1 MGRGLRGVPLQDEQ
15 APARDPEP
23 ALVPVLHRAGDRR
36 WFLPFSAIYIELHYV
51 FNSIW
56 GSKIYTLYGILSLAA
71 LMVACVGM
79 AVVLLFTYFHLNA
92 EDYRWWWRSYL
103 SGASVSLFFLAFC
116 VYYYFSTNMSGVLQT
131 SFFFLYSG
139 LAAYAVS
146 LVMGSLGFLAAM
158 RFVFYIYSQIKS
170 E

>member
-1 MGRGLRGVPLQDEQ
+1 MGGFEDLHALRHPLARSPDGRVRGDGCR
-15 APARDPEP
+15 
-23 ALVPVLHRAGDRR
+23 
-36 WFLPFSAIYIELHYV
+36 
-51 FNSIW
+51 
-56 GSKIYTLYGILSLAA
+56 AA
-71 LMVACVGM
+71 LH
-79 AVVLLFTYFHLNA
+79 LLPPNA